1 MQATQI
7 LPEKL
12 LMVSVLFIAHM
23 VQYFSHMSKANIE
36 SLLKSAFN
44 PTYLN
49 VIDDSA
55 KHAGHAG
62 AKQGGHYH
70 VIIKSPAFDGKKT
83 IDIHRMI
90 YAAVAPTKDT
100 IHALSMEVKR

>member
-1 MQATQI
+1 
-7 LPEKL
+7 
-12 LMVSVLFIAHM
+12 M

-62 AKQGGHYH
+62 AKQGGHFN
-70 VIIKSPAFDGKKT
+70 VEIASAAFDGKKP
-83 IDIHRMI
+83 IEAHRMV
-90 YAAVAPTKDT
+90 YAAVAPIKDS
-100 IHALSMEVKR
+100 IHALAIKVIKNA